1 MVIKNVQKIQRGS
14 YHILVVEDEETFR
27 KATVRSLQL
36 AGFYAD
42 GAHNGEAAIRKLNE
56 TDFDLLL
63 LDIRMPDM
71 DGIELM
77 KRLETTHRKIP
88 IIILTAYAT
97 LESAITAVKAGAV
110 DYLVKPLP
118 NREILTAIERAL
130 EKVTTQ
136 RENNLLHQMMKETLD
151 LVKVQRSSFING
163 QKPSQETDNSALSV
177 QVEVQEQR
185 AILLNKD
192 RKTTRLVRLTFHQAS
207 ILTLLINAGGK
218 TCSCAQIAE
227 QALNYPTVPEGEGCA
242 IVRPHILRIRKK
254 IEIDVSKPKFI
265 ITVRGRGY
273 RFQQ

>member
-1 MVIKNVQKIQRGS
+1 MATKNVQKIQQGS

-27 KATVRSLQL
+27 RATVRSLQL

-42 GAHNGEAAIRKLNE
+42 GAHNGEVAIRKINE
-56 TDFDLLL
+56 TDYDLLL

-118 NREILTAIERAL
+118 NREILTAIEKEL
-130 EKVTTQ
+130 EKVTTH
-136 RENNLLHQMMKETLD
+136 RENNLLNQLMKETLD
-151 LVKVQRSSFING
+151 FLKVQQSSFSNG
-163 QKPSQETDNSALSV
+163 QIPSQKKDSSAMSV
-177 QVEVQEQR
+177 QVDVQEQR
-185 AILLNKD
+185 AILLNKET
-192 RKTTRLVRLTFHQAS
+192 KTTKLVGLTFHQAS
-207 ILTLLINAGGK
+207 ILQLLINADGN
-218 TCSCAQIAE
+218 TCSCSQIAE
-227 QALNYPTVPEGEGCA
+227 QALNYPNVSEGEGCA

-254 IEIDVSKPKFI
+254 IENNVSKPKFI

-273 RFQQ
+273 RIQQ